1 MKSLLVRFINVA
13 VIAVAIVGYNG
24 ILTNREKTDEIAK
37 LDAQLESEKLA
48 RKNAEE
54 QVAQGKSKDTQADAD
69 ASEESEGAY
78 KDGTY
83 EGEAD
88 GFGGPIQVKVTV
100 ENGEITDIEVVSAE
114 KEDGAYLTMAMDVI
128 PNLIEAQSADV
139 DTISGATFSS
149 TGIINAGGSSIRRG
163 GVGRMKKIDVKN
175 LSKKQKKQLNTWLRA
190 LIQLLYFLFLP
201 SAFTAAFGG
210 VKYMFTQI
218 GVEAKIE
225 LTSFVAVLLVL
236 CAYTIVFGRFFC
248 GFACAFGSLGD
259 ALHAIYLKICKK
271 LKKKP
276 VSLKKEWEQWLILL
290 KYVLLAGIVLACF
303 FGVYGNARGTS
314 PWDVFSMIHA
324 GNFRLSAYKIG
335 IAVLILL
342 MIGMAFIERFFC
354 RFFCPMGAIFSLLP
368 ILPFFSLERKR
379 ESCIKGCSKCTRSCP
394 AKIELREAKTSIVQ
408 GECFQCQKC
417 IDGCPKGNVTCGVGI
432 LKGNEIGFT
441 VFKAVLLL
449 CLFMWLG
456 I

>member
-1 MKSLLVRFINVA
+1 MKKKKKISVQTI
-13 VIAVAIVGYNG
+13 
-24 ILTNREKTDEIAK
+24 
-37 LDAQLESEKLA
+37 
-48 RKNAEE
+48 
-54 QVAQGKSKDTQADAD
+54 
-69 ASEESEGAY
+69 
-78 KDGTY
+78 
-83 EGEAD
+83 
-88 GFGGPIQVKVTV
+88 
-100 ENGEITDIEVVSAE
+100 IEVMIRAVFFIIYPA
-114 KEDGAYLTMAMDVI
+114 L
-128 PNLIEAQSADV
+128 
-139 DTISGATFSS
+139 FSTAF
-149 TGIINAGGSSIRRG
+149 TGIKLIVEQIT
-163 GVGRMKKIDVKN
+163 
-175 LSKKQKKQLNTWLRA
+175 QRA
-190 LIQLLYFLFLP
+190 SLQWN
-201 SAFTAAFGG
+201 
-210 VKYMFTQI
+210 
-218 GVEAKIE
+218 
-225 LTSFVAVLLVL
+225 SFVQTLVVLLVF
-236 CAYTIVFGRFFC
+236 TIVFGRFFC

>member
-1 MKSLLVRFINVA
+1 MKKKKKISVQTI
-13 VIAVAIVGYNG
+13 
-24 ILTNREKTDEIAK
+24 
-37 LDAQLESEKLA
+37 
-48 RKNAEE
+48 
-54 QVAQGKSKDTQADAD
+54 
-69 ASEESEGAY
+69 
-78 KDGTY
+78 
-83 EGEAD
+83 
-88 GFGGPIQVKVTV
+88 
-100 ENGEITDIEVVSAE
+100 IEVMIRAVFFIIYPA
-114 KEDGAYLTMAMDVI
+114 L
-128 PNLIEAQSADV
+128 
-139 DTISGATFSS
+139 FSTAF
-149 TGIINAGGSSIRRG
+149 TGIKLIVEQIT
-163 GVGRMKKIDVKN
+163 
-175 LSKKQKKQLNTWLRA
+175 QRA
-190 LIQLLYFLFLP
+190 SLQWN
-201 SAFTAAFGG
+201 
-210 VKYMFTQI
+210 
-218 GVEAKIE
+218 
-225 LTSFVAVLLVL
+225 SFVQTLVVLLVF
-236 CAYTIVFGRFFC
+236 TIVFGRFFC

-394 AKIELREAKTSIVQ
+394 ATIELREAKTSIVQ